1 LDFFMGAS
9 KLMETSKFNKRMEIC
24 KWYHLCPLKRFYERG
39 KLDRKWVELYC
50 KGNWKS
56 CIRYQM
62 EERYEPHPDC
72 MLPDG
77 SIDKNLHE

>member
-1 LDFFMGAS
+1 MG
-9 KLMETSKFNKRMEIC
+9 TRNFNKGTKEC
-24 KWYHLCPLKRFYERG
+24 KWYPVCPLKRFYERG
-39 KLDRKWVELYC
+39 KLDGKWIELYC

-62 EERYEPHPDC
+62 EERYEPHPDW

-77 SIDKNLHE
+77 SIDNNLRVMEGDE

>member
-1 LDFFMGAS
+1 M
-9 KLMETSKFNKRMEIC
+9 
-24 KWYHLCPLKRFYERG
+24 KRFYERG